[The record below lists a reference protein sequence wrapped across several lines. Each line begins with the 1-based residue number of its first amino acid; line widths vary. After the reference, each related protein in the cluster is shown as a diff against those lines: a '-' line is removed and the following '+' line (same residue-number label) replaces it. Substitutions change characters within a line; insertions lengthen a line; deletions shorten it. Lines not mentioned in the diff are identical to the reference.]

1 MISDK
6 LQRAHPEGSRNEH
19 PILAGLVALV
29 AVIAVV
35 AGVVGVAAMIGSKA
49 LGFTDD
55 GVIDTG
61 RAVEETL
68 FLPKPSETEAPG
80 TPYITLPGG
89 PETSSPTKKKNKP
102 TPKPT
107 PIRLISLSA
116 AQTAVGPMEQ
126 IDLTGDYSAG
136 EGAILRVQQFEN
148 GSWGDFPVTASVSG
162 GRFSTFIQTGNTGLN
177 RFRVID
183 TDTGEAS
190 NEIKVQVG

>member
-6 LQRAHPEGSRNEH
+6 LQRAHPEGPRKEH
-19 PILAGLVALV
+19 PVLAGLVALV
-29 AVIAVV
+29 AVVAVV
-35 AGVVGVAAMIGSKA
+35 AGVVGVAAMIGSRA
-49 LGFTDD
+49 LGFSDD

-61 RAVEETL
+61 GSVQETL

-89 PETSSPTKKKNKP
+89 PETSRPTKKSKP

-116 AQTAVGPMEQ
+116 AQTAVGPMEP
-126 IDLTGDYSAG
+126 IDLTGDYPAG

-190 NEIKVQVG
+190 NEIKVQIG